1 MIYLDEES
9 ELYDNQSKREV
20 PAEKLMPL
28 QKSMKFLR
36 RIYAIKRWLFRPAIL
51 RNMVVEGTHSPR
63 TRSILPGDS
72 RTFLL
77 TEAGNLE
84 RTFEAIGKI
93 WDKHWSSFFLPQ
105 HSILIKINLNT
116 ADPYPAS
123 TDPRML
129 EVLLR
134 FLHKRNFRRLWVG
147 DCSSVQSLPT
157 RKVAAKTGIIEALSG
172 MASFLSFDEG
182 PWVSVPIPGHYLKE
196 ITVPRI
202 ALEAD
207 RIISLSNMKSHLESD
222 FSFGMK
228 LGIGFVHPLE
238 RFPMHRDH
246 LREKIAEINL
256 AVPPDLTII
265 DGRTAFITGGPNRG
279 KTARCDAVIAGT
291 DVVEADLTAYNVL
304 FDAKRKNDQLGGF
317 TEDPFGMVQ
326 FSHAKKLGLSESS
339 MTRATTVSLQDA

>member
-1 MIYLDEES
+1 
-9 ELYDNQSKREV
+9 
-20 PAEKLMPL
+20 MPL
-28 QKSMKFLR
+28 KKSVKFLKC
-36 RIYAIKRWLFRPAIL
+36 IYAMKRWFLRPAIL

-63 TRSILPGDS
+63 TRSIPPETS

-77 TEAGNLE
+77 AEANNFE

-93 WDKHWSSFFLPQ
+93 WDEHWGSFFSPQ

-123 TDPRML
+123 TDARML
-129 EVLLR
+129 EGLLR

-147 DCSSVQSLPT
+147 DCSSVRSLPT
-157 RKVAAKTGIIEALSG
+157 RKVVAKTGIVKALSE
-172 MASFLSFDEG
+172 MAEFLPFDEG
-182 PWVSVPIPGHYLKE
+182 PWMSVPIPGHYLKQ
-196 ITVPRI
+196 IIVPRV
-202 ALEAD
+202 ALTMD
-207 RIISLSNMKSHLESD
+207 RIISLANIKSHIESD

-228 LGIGFVHPLE
+228 LGVGFVHPLE

-265 DGRTAFITGGPNRG
+265 DGRTAFITGGPDRG
-279 KTARCDAVIAGT
+279 ETARCNAVIVGT
-291 DVVEADLTAYNVL
+291 DVVEADFMAYDVL
-304 FDAKRKNDQLGGF
+304 LDAKRKNNQLGGF

-326 FSHAKKLGLSESS
+326 FSHAKKLGLSGSS
-339 MTRATTVSLQDA
+339 TTRAATVSL